1 MIVLGIDPGTAVTGY
16 GVVSREG
23 GGAASLVECGV
34 VRTDDSLELAARLR
48 TVHEGILDVIDR
60 HRPTRIAVE
69 GVFYARNVRT
79 TVVLGHTRGA
89 ILLAAALRDMQ
100 VAEYSPAE
108 IKNAV
113 CGTGRAAKSQV
124 QFMVQQLLRLK
135 APPKPADAADGVA
148 VALCDLQSH
157 SLEALVREQSVI
169 EARLVEKGN
178 TPANGSGV
186 GRLLRT
192 DQLSR
197 PRASAETL
205 KPKAQSPEPQAP

>member
-16 GVVSREG
+16 GVVVREG

-48 TVHEGILDVIDR
+48 TVHEGILEIIDR
-60 HRPTRIAVE
+60 HRPARIAVE

-79 TVVLGHTRGA
+79 TVILGHTRGA
-89 ILLAAALRDMQ
+89 ILLAGALRDTT

-113 CGTGRAAKSQV
+113 CGSGRATKDQV

-135 APPKPADAADGVA
+135 IPPKPADAADGVA
-148 VALCDLQSH
+148 VALCDLQAH
-157 SLEALVREQSVI
+157 GVRAQMKAQLEIEQRRGTST
-169 EARLVEKGN
+169 G
-178 TPANGSGV
+178 GV
-186 GRLLRT
+186 GRLLRP
-192 DQLSR
+192 D
-197 PRASAETL
+197 A
-205 KPKAQSPEPQAP
+205 